1 MAINKIN
8 NDDNI
13 SFFIEEDDDANI
25 HIIENTIENMD
36 ENINIH
42 DEILHVNAS
51 TLLYENSVRE
61 SNNLFFS
68 NMIHYNENCTVKELM
83 IICDYYGISK
93 EIKSNKYNKEQIIQ
107 LLVSFESNYQH
118 QEMVYKRKN
127 MWFYINELKN
137 DKYMKKYILW

>member
-1 MAINKIN
+1 MAVNKIN